1 MTQREFNLIKE
12 RLTDWRNERHLT
24 YENQQ
29 AGFLGNVFEEISEY
43 FIAKD
48 DLERVDALCDIA
60 VFCFNAFDVEHHL
73 YYCSDIDKEISKIE
87 NIINNMSWF
96 IFRARNNI
104 NLNIT
109 IGEIICYCRF
119 LCENFE
125 FDFYKCMLEKIK
137 EIESRTGFYDERL
150 NRFVEKIGA
159 YYEREAFDLA
169 INDFKLT
176 NVPNKYFLDKEG
188 SDFWCIR
195 IEDNNGD
202 YEDYYIRKW
211 YKADYE
217 SCRL

>member
-1 MTQREFNLIKE
+1 MTKEQFNEIKE
-12 RLTDWRNERHLT
+12 RLSKWREERHLT
-24 YENQQ
+24 YENQME
-29 AGFLGNVFEEISEY
+29 GFLGNVFEEVSEY
-43 FIAKD
+43 FRAKD

-125 FDFYKCMLEKIK
+125 FDFYKCMIETIK
-137 EIESRTGFYDERL
+137 EIESRTGKYDNKL
-150 NRFVEKIGA
+150 KKFVKDKGA
-159 YYEREAFDLA
+159 YTKKEAQKKYLGFC
-169 INDFKLT
+169 FKQ
-176 NVPNKYFLDKEG
+176 NK
-188 SDFWCIR
+188 
-195 IEDNNGD
+195 
-202 YEDYYIRKW
+202 DYYYLITITGFKKIKKW

-217 SCRL
+217 SCRLLK